1 MASVAVVVS
10 LIAVYFVLTA
20 LALWFDFLYF
30 RVVFLALVAWQI
42 LLDRSPETRGGRPVS
57 WVRRIPLF
65 QHVIDYFPIE
75 MVVEEP
81 LDASK
86 PHIIAAHPHG
96 IIGVGVIGNF
106 AYDPSGQVA
115 RIGLDYRVCTVGI
128 HFQLPLWREF
138 IMALGFVDVSRASLN
153 YLLGSGRSAVV
164 VLGGA
169 QEALEAKP
177 GVCRLVVEKR
187 RGIIRMALAH
197 GARLVPCYTWGE
209 NELWGQV
216 DNPEGSWLRWGQEAF
231 KTLFKW
237 SPVVIV
243 GRGMFQYSVGIL
255 PFRRRLT
262 TVLGKP
268 LEMPRIESPTRE
280 QIEEHQKRYIEAL
293 QALYERHN
301 SRLHEETDPQ
311 GRRVSRATFEIVA

>member
-1 MASVAVVVS
+1 
-10 LIAVYFVLTA
+10 
-20 LALWFDFLYF
+20 
-30 RVVFLALVAWQI
+30 
-42 LLDRSPETRGGRPVS
+42 
-57 WVRRIPLF
+57 
-65 QHVIDYFPIE
+65 
-75 MVVEEP
+75 MV
-81 LDASK
+81 D
-86 PHIIAAHPHG
+86 
-96 IIGVGVIGNF
+96 VGP
-106 AYDPSGQVA
+106 AQV
-115 RIGLDYRVCTVGI
+115 GL

-138 IMALGFVDVSRASLN
+138 IMALGFVDVSRASLD

-216 DNPEGSWLRWGQEAF
+216 DNPEGSWLRWGQEVF

-243 GRGMFQYSVGIL
+243 GRGMFQYSLGVL